1 MNEISNKALYRLCK
15 KYGRNA
21 LMWRRKF
28 IGLLPE
34 VNRRHL
40 YEKKGFNSIFEFA
53 FKLAGLSE
61 KQVRLAL
68 NLEERF
74 KDKPVLHEALISGQI
89 STNKLT
95 RIASIA
101 TPENETFWVEKAKQL
116 PKSALETLIR
126 DAKNE
131 IMNGLNKQENGKK
144 SLPGQNLALDPEIE
158 EELLELQ
165 GKGIDVNQMLREFL
179 EKRRQEIA
187 EEKEELA
194 VRMEYSRARSRYIP
208 AKVRRLLHKEHGSI
222 CSIDACQKP
231 AREIHHSQRYALT
244 KNHNPKYLA
253 PLCREHHKIAHAIDV
268 KALGYP

>member
-1 MNEISNKALYRLCK
+1 
-15 KYGRNA
+15 
-21 LMWRRKF
+21 MWRRKF

-61 KQVRLAL
+61 KQVRLTL

-74 KDKPVLHEALISGQI
+74 KDRPVLHEALISGQI

-101 TPENETFWVEKAKQL
+101 TPENEIFWVEKAKQL